1 MDGEAMSYHFSCEL
15 VAATA
20 QTLGFAAGCADFLS
34 TGLVNPLLPAPKSN
48 RIPMMMARRLTTGE
62 RMALDCAL
70 QLLGDNTQAL
80 VYSSHH
86 SELERNHRI
95 LTALAQQRDV
105 SPTDFTL
112 SVNNSAPGNL
122 TIMTKRPLTVSAVS
136 ASHESFSAALT
147 EAYLLLQDQYEE
159 VLVVDCDGAVPEFY
173 HPHLAAHEFILPFA
187 SAYLLRRGSGF
198 EVSIGPAKPDKEPD
212 LTLPASLAAWRA
224 MRNGEREFTLN
235 LPRQHLHLKLTSAI
249 NWA

>member
-1 MDGEAMSYHFSCEL
+1 MSYHFSCDL

-20 QTLGFAAGCADFLS
+20 QTLGFANGCADFLA
-34 TGLVNPLLPAPKSN
+34 TGHVNPLLPAPQSS
-48 RIPMMMARRLTTGE
+48 RIPMMMARRLTVGE

-70 QLLGDNTQAL
+70 QLLGDKTQAV
-80 VYSSHH
+80 VYASHH

-112 SVNNSAPGNL
+112 SVNNSAPCNL

-159 VLVVDCDGAVPEFY
+159 VLLVDCDGAVPEFY
-173 HPHLAAHEFILPFA
+173 HPHLASCEFTLPFA

-198 EVSIGPAKPDKEPD
+198 EVNIGPALPDVTPD
-212 LTLPASLAAWRA
+212 LTIPASLAAWRTL
-224 MRNGEREFTLN
+224 RNGAREVNLN
-235 LPRQHLHLKLTSAI
+235 LPQQHIHLKLHTAV